1 MIQTRYQYYGPNGIA
16 WTDWRDLE
24 PDDTQ
29 LEKLQTEQKWQVKD
43 KLLNEFRVI

>member
-1 MIQTRYQYYGPNGIA
+1 MIQTRYQYFSSKGIA

-29 LEKLQTEQKWQVKD
+29 LERLQNEQKWQVKD
-43 KLLNEFRVI
+43 KLLNEFRIV